1 MKSGSVSKL
10 IDDILIDVH
19 KLSQS
24 QINGENRKKHNF
36 EKLKSVPQNTMKYK
50 PKRNHVLEPTS
61 EQYIKLFYS
70 GL

>member
-10 IDDILIDVH
+10 IDDILIGVH
-19 KLSQS
+19 KLSQ
-24 QINGENRKKHNF
+24 INGNKNNF
-36 EKLKSVPQNTMKYK
+36 EKLKIIPQNTMKYK
-50 PKRNHVLEPTS
+50 PKRNHVWEPTS

>member
-19 KLSQS
+19 KLSQ
-24 QINGENRKKHNF
+24 INGENRNKNNF
-36 EKLKSVPQNTMKYK
+36 EKLKIIPQNTMKYK
-50 PKRNHVLEPTS
+50 PKRNHVWEPTS